1 MAINLGNLHTNSRC
15 VNGGS
20 GKMPRGGRMLARR
33 AMAVLALWAVLARP
47 ARAGELE
54 YSVKVEFIERFT
66 RFIAW
71 PSEAFRG
78 SDGPFALC
86 VVGDSGMVPHFVRLA
101 RERRLQDRRV
111 ELKRLKASDDE
122 LISCHLLFIGAGE
135 RARLKQIL
143 SHVSGHPVLTVGDSE
158 GFAQAGVII
167 NLFLDEDGHVRF
179 EISSAELR
187 KSSLKVSAQLLRL
200 ARMVSE

>member
-1 MAINLGNLHTNSRC
+1 
-15 VNGGS
+15 
-20 GKMPRGGRMLARR
+20 MLARR
-33 AMAVLALWAVLARP
+33 AMVVLALWALFAPP

-78 SDGPFALC
+78 SDGPFLLC
-86 VVGDSGMVPHFVRLA
+86 VVGDSPMVPHFERLA
-101 RERRLQDRRV
+101 RERRLQERRV
-111 ELKRLKASDDE
+111 ELKRLRANDDE
-122 LISCHLLFIGAGE
+122 LAGCHLVFIAAGE
-135 RARLKQIL
+135 RPRMKQIL
-143 SHVSGHPVLTVGDSE
+143 SHVSGHPVLTVGDSD

-167 NLFLDEDGHVRF
+167 NLFLDEDGHIRF

>member
-1 MAINLGNLHTNSRC
+1 
-15 VNGGS
+15 
-20 GKMPRGGRMLARR
+20 MLARR
-33 AMAVLALWAVLARP
+33 AMAVVAMWALCASP

-66 RFIAW
+66 RFITW
-71 PSEAFRG
+71 PAEAFRG
-78 SDGPFALC
+78 TDAPFTLC
-86 VVGDSGMVPHFVRLA
+86 VTGESGMVPHFERLA

-111 ELKRLKASDDE
+111 ELKRPRISDE
-122 LISCHLLFIGAGE
+122 LASCHLLFIAASE
-135 RARLKQIL
+135 RSRLKQIIA
-143 SHVSGHPVLTVGDSE
+143 HVSGHPVLTVADSD
-158 GFAQAGVII
+158 GFAQGGVII

-187 KSSLKVSAQLLRL
+187 KSGLKVSAQLLRL